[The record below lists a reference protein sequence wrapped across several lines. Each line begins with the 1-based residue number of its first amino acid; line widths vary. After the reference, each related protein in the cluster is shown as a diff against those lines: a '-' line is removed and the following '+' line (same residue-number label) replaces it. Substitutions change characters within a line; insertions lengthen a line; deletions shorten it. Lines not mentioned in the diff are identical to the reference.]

1 MGYKVFRTSRLWHRF
16 SHYQRQTLCQHLI
29 PIHLMIISY
38 ARILC
43 QQQPLAMLLWRINV
57 QTRKFAVQ
65 SGGREVLCAAKDES
79 SVDIMRKMF
88 SCNFLQFLAK
98 KSNMTIPANT
108 AIDARCDY
116 FEWAIVGF
124 RGVRP
129 DPIWAPDYSKL
140 TCFGCFGQNDE
151 ASDWIADRLA
161 NGPTGIAA
169 CGSTILPWCRH
180 RVGTVIIP

>member
-1 MGYKVFRTSRLWHRF
+1 
-16 SHYQRQTLCQHLI
+16 
-29 PIHLMIISY
+29 
-38 ARILC
+38 
-43 QQQPLAMLLWRINV
+43 MLLWRINV

-116 FEWAIVGF
+116 FE
-124 RGVRP
+124 
-129 DPIWAPDYSKL
+129 
-140 TCFGCFGQNDE
+140 
-151 ASDWIADRLA
+151 
-161 NGPTGIAA
+161 
-169 CGSTILPWCRH
+169 
-180 RVGTVIIP
+180 